1 MMPSLHVHPAFASN
15 HGTNYTTTG
24 GKGKPP
30 LQYPSFRSTIKKM
43 VAKPAGSGI
52 MVYMINE
59 KPYTRAELVL
69 LILEHNFNRGI
80 RDSEAFM
87 DQLYL
92 MIQHDTMASLEAT
105 LQELEDTAP

>member
-1 MMPSLHVHPAFASN
+1 MKTVYHNQSEW
-15 HGTNYTTTG
+15 
-24 GKGKPP
+24 
-30 LQYPSFRSTIKKM
+30 QYSTIVLTQSGQVL
-43 VAKPAGSGI
+43 VAISLGSGI
-52 MVYMINE
+52 IGNMINE
-59 KPYTRAELVL
+59 KPYTRADLVL

-80 RDSEAFM
+80 QDSEAFM

>member
-1 MMPSLHVHPAFASN
+1 MMLLYHNQPEWQW
-15 HGTNYTTTG
+15 YTIVLTQSG
-24 GKGKPP
+24 QV
-30 LQYPSFRSTIKKM
+30 L
-43 VAKPAGSGI
+43 VAIPAGSGI
-52 MVYMINE
+52 IGNMKNE
-59 KPYTRAELVL
+59 ITYTRADLVL

>member
-1 MMPSLHVHPAFASN
+1 MVLHPSAGVLK
-15 HGTNYTTTG
+15 YT
-24 GKGKPP
+24 
-30 LQYPSFRSTIKKM
+30 
-43 VAKPAGSGI
+43 VAIPAGSGI
-52 MVYMINE
+52 IGNMKNE
-59 KPYTRAELVL
+59 ITYTRADLVL

>member
-1 MMPSLHVHPAFASN
+1 MTLLYHSRPEWQSYTIVLHSSGQV
-15 HGTNYTTTG
+15 
-24 GKGKPP
+24 
-30 LQYPSFRSTIKKM
+30 L
-43 VAKPAGSGI
+43 VAILAGSGTI
-52 MVYMINE
+52 QPMMNT

>member
-1 MMPSLHVHPAFASN
+1 
-15 HGTNYTTTG
+15 
-24 GKGKPP
+24 
-30 LQYPSFRSTIKKM
+30 M
-43 VAKPAGSGI
+43 VAISPGSGI
-52 MVYMINE
+52 LQCMINE
-59 KPYTRAELVL
+59 KPYTRADLVL

-80 RDSEAFM
+80 QDSEAFM

>member
-1 MMPSLHVHPAFASN
+1 MVLHPSAGILK
-15 HGTNYTTTG
+15 YT
-24 GKGKPP
+24 
-30 LQYPSFRSTIKKM
+30 
-43 VAKPAGSGI
+43 VAISAGSGI
-52 MVYMINE
+52 IGTMQNE

>member
-1 MMPSLHVHPAFASN
+1 
-15 HGTNYTTTG
+15 
-24 GKGKPP
+24 
-30 LQYPSFRSTIKKM
+30 M
-43 VAKPAGSGI
+43 VAILAGSGTI
-52 MVYMINE
+52 QPMMNT

-92 MIQHDTMASLEAT
+92 MVQHDTMASLEAT